1 MNKTTKLRVQT
12 KLDTRFKESI
22 RKFSTYGGKQ
32 GGILADRS
40 GKFML
45 ITYMLVA
52 ILVNMKFVDITSR
65 Y

>member
-22 RKFSTYGGKQ
+22 RKFSVYGGKQ
-32 GGILADRS
+32 GGSQADRN
-40 GKFML
+40 GKFMI

-52 ILVNMKFVDITSR
+52 MLVITK
-65 Y
+65 YQIC